1 MYSEARDHERVE
13 CGEITRW
20 HQSIS
25 CPRLSLSHPRLS
37 HSLTPCSL
45 NIDFAWLC
53 DGCDHL
59 EHCIGTSQGTCLA
72 TGCFCSVSIYKL
84 HLEKTGRFL
93 CHYVILCLLLL
104 LLCQSREK
112 NVSAVPVAPHIF
124 SQPLSS
130 CRAYHG
136 FSKPCVQ

>member
-1 MYSEARDHERVE
+1 MWGNNKMAPVNLLPQT
-13 CGEITRW
+13 IT
-20 HQSIS
+20 
-25 CPRLSLSHPRLS
+25 LSHPRLS

-136 FSKPCVQ
+136 FSKPCAPVWM